1 MLWSGAYAW
10 FREGIMVLEECTYTI
25 KPGQIP
31 GFLAIYER
39 EGLSAQRRHLGQS
52 VGWSTSEF
60 GNSIRSS
67 NLRAW
72 TTAPSGVRLSMGTLS
87 GKPSFQKPLS
97 SSRSKRIGYCCLR
110 GSRRCAEGWQRQNQL
125 VALASA
131 SGSGPE
137 HV

>member
-60 GNSIRSS
+60 GNSIRSFES
-67 NLRAW
+67 LDDRA
-72 TTAPSGVRLSMGTLS
+72 
-87 GKPSFQKPLS
+87 
-97 SSRSKRIGYCCLR
+97 KRRAALYGDF
-110 GSRRCAEGWQRQNQL
+110 EWQAF
-125 VALASA
+125 VPKALEFIEKQENRILL
-131 SGSGPE
+131 PT
-137 HV
+137 